1 MVEDKFIRD
10 LQRLRELFLIFLG
23 IAVALLVTAAAGDT
37 PSFYSGIPLGWFT
50 LWIVLTIGG
59 IPLGILLL
67 LGPGWRRLPL
77 LQRRGVAMGLLMIG
91 FINFFSLTLQINRV
105 SPGFPTFICPVVYAL
120 ILFVVYV
127 RVYIGEDKKEEY
139 FP

>member
-1 MVEDKFIRD
+1 MVEEKYIHD
-10 LQRLRELFLIFLG
+10 LHRLRELFLIFIG
-23 IAVALLVTAAAGDT
+23 IAVTLLVTAASGDT
-37 PSFYSGIPLGWFT
+37 PSFTSGIPLGWFT
-50 LWIVLTIGG
+50 LWIVLTISG

-77 LQRRGVAMGLLMIG
+77 LQRRGIAMGFLMIG
-91 FINFFSLTLQINRV
+91 FINFFSLALHLFRV
-105 SPGFPTFICPVVYAL
+105 SPGFPAFICPVVYAL

-127 RVYIGEDKKEEY
+127 RVYIGEDRKEEY